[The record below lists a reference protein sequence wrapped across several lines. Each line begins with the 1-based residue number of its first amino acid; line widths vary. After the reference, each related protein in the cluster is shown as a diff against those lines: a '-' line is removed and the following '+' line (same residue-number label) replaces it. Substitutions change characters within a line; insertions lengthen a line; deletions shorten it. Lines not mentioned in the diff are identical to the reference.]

1 MILTNKK
8 VLVTGGA
15 GFVGSN
21 VVRKLVQHHN
31 CKVTVLDDL
40 FTGEKSFL
48 QGLDINLVEGSVC
61 DVKLVNE
68 LVASVDVVFHMACR
82 NIIVSNSNP
91 REDLEVN
98 VVGTFNVLEAAKNN
112 KIEKVV
118 YTSTASVY
126 GSAKVLPVTE
136 DAEKE
141 FLSFYSASKFN
152 GEVYCKAFY
161 EVFDVPV
168 AIVRYSNV
176 YGYNQLTSNP
186 YCGVI
191 GKFID
196 AALNNRSICIHGDGE
211 QTRDYTF
218 VDDAVEATIA
228 AATVDKS
235 VGNIYNIGTGVET
248 SVRAVAEVI
257 SKILESTTPIE
268 YIDKRDIDN
277 IRKRYL
283 SIEKI
288 RHDLKFSPLVR
299 LEDGIRK
306 TIEWQKVYHHG
317 KK

>member
-1 MILTNKK
+1 MNIAGKK

-21 VVRKLVQHHN
+21 VVKKLVQTHG
-31 CKVTVLDDL
+31 CAVTVLDDL
-40 FTGEKSFL
+40 FTGELEFL
-48 QGLDINLVEGSVC
+48 DGLDVEFVKGSVC
-61 DVKLVNE
+61 DVPLVNE
-68 LVASVDVVFHMACR
+68 LAARVDVIFHMACR

-98 VVGTFNVLEAAKNN
+98 VIGTFNILEAAKNN

-126 GSAKVLPVTE
+126 GSPKVLPISE

-196 AALNNRSICIHGDGE
+196 AAVNNKVIAIHGDGE

-228 AATVDKS
+228 AAIVDKA
-235 VGNIYNIGTGVET
+235 VGNIYNIATGVEI
-248 SVRAVAEVI
+248 SVKALAELILSI
-257 SKILESTTPIE
+257 SGSSTKIE

-299 LEDGIRK
+299 LEAGLQK
-306 TIEWQKVYHHG
+306 TIEWQKKYHDAH
-317 KK
+317 K